1 MAYIY
6 CITNQINHKK
16 YIGKTTNSVQERFK
30 QHCRDSKKVR
40 CNKRPLYS
48 AMNKYGIECFTI
60 EELEEIENITLLSER
75 EVFWIEKFQ
84 TYGKHGYNATKGGD
98 GKILHSYSKIIELY
112 SFGYTCKQV
121 SEKLH
126 CDESLVRK
134 VLKANHMK
142 ARAGSTKRI
151 DQFDLNG
158 TFIQYFWGGREAAK
172 WLVEQG
178 LAKSINSKRH
188 IIDCCNNKCP
198 HAYHYIWKYGEIPSL

>member
-40 CNKRPLYS
+40 CNKRP
-48 AMNKYGIECFTI
+48 
-60 EELEEIENITLLSER
+60 
-75 EVFWIEKFQ
+75 
-84 TYGKHGYNATKGGD
+84 
-98 GKILHSYSKIIELY
+98 
-112 SFGYTCKQV
+112 
-121 SEKLH
+121 
-126 CDESLVRK
+126 
-134 VLKANHMK
+134 
-142 ARAGSTKRI
+142 
-151 DQFDLNG
+151 
-158 TFIQYFWGGREAAK
+158 YFWGGREAAK